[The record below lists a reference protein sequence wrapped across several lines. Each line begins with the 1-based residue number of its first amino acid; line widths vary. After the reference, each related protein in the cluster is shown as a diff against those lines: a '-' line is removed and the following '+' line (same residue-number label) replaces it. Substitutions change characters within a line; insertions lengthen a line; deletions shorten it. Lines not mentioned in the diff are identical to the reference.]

1 MKYEFSKGEIISIEY
16 LNRKKVKSEVWRFM
30 NFNEHTKVLWLYSD
44 NKSVTAI
51 KEKYILKIESTN
63 KN

>member
-16 LNRKKVKSEVWRFM
+16 LSRKKVKSEVWRFM

-44 NKSVTAI
+44 NKCVSAI

-63 KN
+63 QN

>member
-16 LNRKKVKSEVWRFM
+16 LNRKKLKSEVWRFM
-30 NFNEHTKVLWLYSD
+30 NFNEYTKELWLYSD

-63 KN
+63 QN